1 MLRDKVLRDDH
12 AIRAQVKHLGPQLH
26 DVRKKLF
33 SEGMVMHWNRLP
45 REVAESP
52 SLELFKKRGDV
63 ALRGVVSEQYWWE
76 WADGWTE

>member
-1 MLRDKVLRDDH
+1 
-12 AIRAQVKHLGPQLH
+12 
-26 DVRKKLF
+26 
-33 SEGMVMHWNRLP
+33 MVMHWNRLP

-52 SLELFKKRGDV
+52 SLELYKKRGDV